1 MHMPKPKFA
10 TVSVFALAAAASADT
25 LCYTSPSPS
34 GFFQWNVPARW
45 SVQSGGSVGAAVNR
59 LPTTGD
65 NVNVWGG
72 GLAKPEQALC
82 ISSGVAAETG
92 PFILAHWAGGGA
104 VTYFTIDGGSLT
116 NAGIVRIGYHTD
128 GAHHAVATVKSGQWN
143 AGGQYF
149 YLGQSQAANSVTV
162 EKEGALRML
171 SSNPAAEFRVGEL
184 PGYEGVLTNRGDV
197 ALYDLE
203 VGTKGVGT
211 VVNAGTL
218 STVRRFIVGGND
230 DSNPGTTG
238 VGTFVNDGGAVS
250 IPDTSLG
257 VFVLGW
263 SKSSSGTYVHKG
275 GTLSFPRAEAA
286 SSSYWPIVGRY
297 GTGLFD
303 VQTDLALGG
312 SGWQLNM
319 GSNAGASGTLRV
331 ENGAALSGLRVLRAG
346 AASGGSGRVE
356 VDGAGSTLAYRSA
369 QIGSNNDKAVGRVV
383 LSGGSFAA
391 DANAGQIPLV
401 VGRLASSAANDG
413 VGEIRGWGKVTHAN
427 VNDAAADRRI
437 QLRGQIVADGGGESR
452 DLDCGA
458 FMRTSDYATDPNP
471 AGRTNGWYAVNGG
484 RLIYPRREALA
495 NASLIT
501 IGDWPYCGTPSD
513 LDRPEPTLVNSLQL
527 RLFDASGAPVADGN
541 YNYAML
547 YAADRDD
554 IPGRASLPGAGAGEK
569 TLGVWRLGHF
579 SDSGDVGANPDNPV
593 PFSSCTL
600 RFRLD
605 DADLDSVDWTEFS
618 VVLFR
623 WDGSAW
629 KRVGKAASS
638 DLPCI
643 ATSMPQE
650 PYTADAGD
658 NWNVGW
664 YCAALVR
671 NVPFVMVI
679 R

>member
-1 MHMPKPKFA
+1 MHIPKPKFA

-25 LCYTSPSPS
+25 LCYTSPSPA

-65 NVNVWGG
+65 DVNVWGG

-82 ISSGVAAETG
+82 ISSGVAAKTG

-128 GAHHAVATVKSGQWN
+128 GAHHAVATVKSGQWT

-218 STVRRFIVGGND
+218 STVRRFIVGGNN

-303 VQTDLALGG
+303 VQTDRGFRDVARRERRGALRTARPARR
-312 SGWQLNM
+312 SGE
-319 GSNAGASGTLRV
+319 R
-331 ENGAALSGLRVLRAG
+331 RLRA
-346 AASGGSGRVE
+346 R
-356 VDGAGSTLAYRSA
+356 
-369 QIGSNNDKAVGRVV
+369 
-383 LSGGSFAA
+383 
-391 DANAGQIPLV
+391 
-401 VGRLASSAANDG
+401 
-413 VGEIRGWGKVTHAN
+413 
-427 VNDAAADRRI
+427 
-437 QLRGQIVADGGGESR
+437 
-452 DLDCGA
+452 
-458 FMRTSDYATDPNP
+458 
-471 AGRTNGWYAVNGG
+471 GG
-484 RLIYPRREALA
+484 RWRRLHACVQVSP
-495 NASLIT
+495 N
-501 IGDWPYCGTPSD
+501 
-513 LDRPEPTLVNSLQL
+513 R
-527 RLFDASGAPVADGN
+527 
-541 YNYAML
+541 
-547 YAADRDD
+547 
-554 IPGRASLPGAGAGEK
+554 
-569 TLGVWRLGHF
+569 
-579 SDSGDVGANPDNPV
+579 
-593 PFSSCTL
+593 
-600 RFRLD
+600 
-605 DADLDSVDWTEFS
+605 
-618 VVLFR
+618 
-623 WDGSAW
+623 
-629 KRVGKAASS
+629 
-638 DLPCI
+638 
-643 ATSMPQE
+643 
-650 PYTADAGD
+650 
-658 NWNVGW
+658 
-664 YCAALVR
+664 
-671 NVPFVMVI
+671 
-679 R
+679 